1 MGMIT
6 EFKPEP
12 KDSFIDGV
20 KPRGY
25 VHWEILDE
33 NDNIIK
39 RGYGVGSQWWLKYI
53 PNFLH
58 RFLPYGKQNAIVD
71 TARKRITDW
80 VAGGSAP
87 AVPNYVGV
95 GTGTDP
101 VASSDTGL
109 ETAIPYTGVTA
120 TAKIADTT
128 SVFGEMA
135 VRYVTSFNTNEI
147 TTGASDVDIKEFG
160 LFTGTDLSTAD
171 MWARVNV
178 NITKTPQQKVN
189 IYWYLVFE
197 RRTGLAIKSGES
209 IGATGSI
216 TANTASTLSFVSQV
230 TICTIHNNT
239 GQPLYVKLNGVLVGT
254 PPTNYDFILL
264 DGQSYLQSDEEI
276 AINTVGVYVNATI
289 TMPSNTIVVR
299 GW

>member
-12 KDSFIDGV
+12 KDSFIDGI

-25 VHWEILDE
+25 VHWELLDE
-33 NDNIIK
+33 EDNIIE
-39 RGYGVGSQWWLKYI
+39 RGYGVGSQWWLKFI
-53 PNFLH
+53 PKFLH
-58 RFLPYGKQNAIVD
+58 KFLPYGKQNAIVNVS
-71 TARKRITDW
+71 RKRITDW

-87 AVPNYVGV
+87 PVPNYVAV
-95 GTGTDP
+95 GTGATP
-101 VASSDTGL
+101 VAAADTAL
-109 ETAIPYTGVTA
+109 ENAIPYTGVTA

-147 TTGASDVDIKEFG
+147 TTGASNVDIKEFG

-178 NITKTPQQKVN
+178 NITKSPQQKVN

-216 TANTASTLSFVSQV
+216 TANTASTLSFASQV

-239 GQPLYVKLNGVLVGT
+239 GQPLYVKLNGVLAGT
-254 PPTNYDFILL
+254 PPTNYDFIIL

>member
-1 MGMIT
+1 
-6 EFKPEP
+6 
-12 KDSFIDGV
+12 
-20 KPRGY
+20 
-25 VHWEILDE
+25 
-33 NDNIIK
+33 
-39 RGYGVGSQWWLKYI
+39 
-53 PNFLH
+53 
-58 RFLPYGKQNAIVD
+58 
-71 TARKRITDW
+71 
-80 VAGGSAP
+80 
-87 AVPNYVGV
+87 
-95 GTGTDP
+95 
-101 VASSDTGL
+101 
-109 ETAIPYTGVTA
+109 
-120 TAKIADTT
+120 
-128 SVFGEMA
+128 
-135 VRYVTSFNTNEI
+135 
-147 TTGASDVDIKEFG
+147 
-160 LFTGTDLSTAD
+160 

>member
-1 MGMIT
+1 MIT

-12 KDSFIDGV
+12 KNSFIDGV
-20 KPRGY
+20 RPRGY

-33 NDNIIK
+33 DDNVIE

-58 RFLPYGKQNAIVD
+58 RFLPYGKQNAIVNV
-71 TARKRITDW
+71 ARKRITDW

-87 AVPNYVGV
+87 AVPNYVAV
-95 GTGTDP
+95 GTGDTP
-101 VASSDTGL
+101 VAAADTAL
-109 ETAIPYTGVTA
+109 ETAVPYTGVTA

-128 SVFGEMA
+128 TVFGEMS

-147 TTGASDVDIKEFG
+147 TTGVSNVDIKEFG

-178 NITKTPQQKVN
+178 NITKSPQQKVN

-216 TANTASTLSFVSQV
+216 TANTASTLSFASQV

>member
-12 KDSFIDGV
+12 KHSFIDGV
-20 KPRGY
+20 RPRGY

-33 NDNIIK
+33 DDNVIE

-128 SVFGEMA
+128 SVFGEMS
-135 VRYVTSFNTNEI
+135 VRYVTSFGTQEI
-147 TTGASDVDIKEFG
+147 TTGASNVVIREFG
-160 LFTGTDLSTAD
+160 LFTGTDLSTSD

-178 NITKTPQQKVN
+178 NIDKSPQQKVN
-189 IYWYLVFE
+189 VYWYLVFE